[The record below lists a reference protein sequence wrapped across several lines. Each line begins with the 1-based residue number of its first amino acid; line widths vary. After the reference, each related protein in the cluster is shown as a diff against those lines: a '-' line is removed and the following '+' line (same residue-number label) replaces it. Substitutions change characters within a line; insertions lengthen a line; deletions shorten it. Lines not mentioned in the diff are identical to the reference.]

1 MRRALSVLGIAAF
14 GLVAFLLGWSL
25 SNDDAAPASP
35 PAQSV
40 VEQVRAELASRYYRP
55 VPSRVLERA
64 TVESMLAALGDP
76 YTEYLDPAAYRLLR
90 HETARSYSGIG
101 ATVLPATNGLAVT
114 SMQAG
119 PARAAGVRVG
129 DRIVAID
136 GVGVA
141 GVPFA
146 RALARI
152 IGPEG
157 STVRL
162 RIRRKGRELRVAVVR
177 RRIQAP
183 VVSSRLLAVR
193 HGRRVG
199 YVRLAACRAGAAQVL
214 RAELRRLERAR
225 ASALVL
231 DLRGN
236 PGGLLDQAVAVA
248 SLFLDRG
255 VVVSVES
262 ANHHGEVYEAKPT
275 AASRLRLVVLVDES
289 TASAAEVVA
298 AALSDNHRAT
308 LVGETTYGKALVQ
321 TVTPL
326 SNGAALRLTTAR
338 YLTPTGI
345 DISRRGVEP
354 DVLAVDNPRTPSDEA
369 LAAALVELQ
378 K

>member
-1 MRRALSVLGIAAF
+1 MRRAFSVLGIAAF
-14 GLVAFLLGWSL
+14 GLAAFVLGWSL
-25 SNDDAAPASP
+25 SRDRGAQAP
-35 PAQSV
+35 PARSV

-55 VPSRVLERA
+55 VPRKVLQLRS
-64 TVESMLAALGDP
+64 VDSMLAALGDP

-90 HETARSYSGIG
+90 HEIARSYSGIG
-101 ATVLPATNGLAVT
+101 ATVLPTTNGLAVT
-114 SMQAG
+114 SLQPG
-119 PARAAGVRVG
+119 PAHAAGVRVG
-129 DRIVAID
+129 DRIVAIE
-136 GVGVA
+136 GVGIA
-141 GVPFA
+141 GLPFE
-146 RALARI
+146 RALSRI

-157 STVRL
+157 SAVRL
-162 RIRRKGRELRVAVVR
+162 RIRRSGRTLHLEVVR
-177 RRIQAP
+177 RRIEAP

-214 RAELRRLERAR
+214 RTELRRLERSG

-262 ANHHGEVYEAKPT
+262 AHHHGEVYEAKPT
-275 AASRLRLVVLVDES
+275 TASRLRLVVLVDRS
-289 TASAAEVVA
+289 SASAAEVVA
-298 AALSDNHRAT
+298 AALHDNNRAT
-308 LVGETTYGKALVQ
+308 LVGENTYGKALVQ

-338 YLTPTGI
+338 YVTPAGI
-345 DISRRGVEP
+345 DISRRGVKP
-354 DVLAVDNPRTPSDEA
+354 DVLAVDDPRTASDEA

-378 K
+378 Q

>member
-14 GLVAFLLGWSL
+14 GFAAFFLGWSL
-25 SNDDAAPASP
+25 SNDDASAPSP

-55 VPSRVLERA
+55 VPRRVLELA

-76 YTEYLDPAAYRLLR
+76 YTQYLDPAAYRLLR

-114 SMQAG
+114 SLQPG
-119 PARAAGVRVG
+119 PAREAGLRVG

-157 STVRL
+157 SPVRL
-162 RIRRKGRELRVAVVR
+162 QIRRAGRELRLDVVR

-193 HGRRVG
+193 HGRRVA
-199 YVRLAACRAGAAQVL
+199 YVRLAACRGGAAQVHPAT
-214 RAELRRLERAR
+214 RFER
-225 ASALVL
+225 
-231 DLRGN
+231 
-236 PGGLLDQAVAVA
+236 Q
-248 SLFLDRG
+248 
-255 VVVSVES
+255 
-262 ANHHGEVYEAKPT
+262 
-275 AASRLRLVVLVDES
+275 
-289 TASAAEVVA
+289 
-298 AALSDNHRAT
+298 
-308 LVGETTYGKALVQ
+308 
-321 TVTPL
+321 
-326 SNGAALRLTTAR
+326 
-338 YLTPTGI
+338 
-345 DISRRGVEP
+345 
-354 DVLAVDNPRTPSDEA
+354 
-369 LAAALVELQ
+369 
-378 K
+378 